1 MGRQSRQCVR
11 SSQAWDL
18 IENDATEAQVVDA
31 LTDVVAEAV
40 PRALAAANEERAP
53 APRVVLIERVTQFVG
68 LVGQSWTA
76 AGRLEF
82 IGLAERELAKLP
94 GDITLAAL
102 DDARREVNDGR
113 HLVNWIYKTV
123 EKRTSRLDAEI
134 KRLEIL
140 ASLLPNEG

>member
-1 MGRQSRQCVR
+1 MR

-18 IENDATEAQVVDA
+18 IENNATEAQVLDA
-31 LTDVVAEAV
+31 ITDVVAASV
-40 PRALAAANEERAP
+40 GPALAAANEERAP
-53 APRVVLIERVTQFVG
+53 APPLALIERVTQFVG

-76 AGRLEF
+76 DGRKEF
-82 IGLAERELAKLP
+82 IGLAVRELAKLP

-102 DDARREVNDGR
+102 EDARREVNDGR

-123 EKRTSRLDAEI
+123 EKRTVRLDAEI

-140 ASLLPNEG
+140 VSLLPNEG